1 MLKDASTFQIVVA
14 VLSLGFLIAWHEA
27 GHYLA
32 ARLTGMRVVRYVVG
46 FGPRVVTFTRGEIEY
61 GLSLLPFGGFVQ
73 IFGMTPF
80 EEGALAD
87 PRAYINRPRW
97 QRFVVIGA
105 GPFAN
110 YALAIALFFVFS
122 LAFPQGPA
130 VVEKVEPASPAAT
143 AGIAPGDVLFRPD
156 GREFSSEDDIKKRL
170 TPKDGKV
177 SLVVS
182 GRGPLDID
190 VGASDLGVVAAH
202 RPERPD
208 VFRAV
213 YLAGR
218 MCVIISVNSLTSL
231 ASLFRGSDDVTVSGP
246 LGIGQQITRAVSRG
260 AGDVLFMLAFLSVAL
275 GLMNLLP
282 IPALDGIKMMFLA
295 VEGLLRRDLNPAVQ
309 VWVHAAG
316 FILLFG
322 LMIVMTAFDA
332 VRMISAT

>member
-27 GHYLA
+27 GHYLV

-46 FGPRVVTFTRGEIEY
+46 FGPRVLTFTRGEIEY

-97 QRFVVIGA
+97 QRFAVIGA
-105 GPFAN
+105 GPLAN
-110 YALAIALFFVFS
+110 YALALVLFFVFS
-122 LAFPQGPA
+122 LVFPQGPA
-130 VVEKVEPASPAAT
+130 VVEQVVPGSPAAT
-143 AGIAPGDVLFRPD
+143 AGLAVGDVVYRAD
-156 GREFSSEDDIKKRL
+156 GREFSSTEDVVKRL
-170 TPKDGKV
+170 TPKDGAV
-177 SLVVS
+177 SLVVD
-182 GRGPLDID
+182 GRGPLEVV
-190 VGASDLGVVAAH
+190 VGEAAFGLVAAH

-208 VFRAV
+208 VLRAV

-231 ASLFRGSDDVTVSGP
+231 ASLVKGRDDVTVSGP
-246 LGIGQQITRAVSRG
+246 LGIGQQITKAVSRG

-295 VEGLLRRDLNPAVQ
+295 VEGLLRRDLNPAMQ
-309 VWVHAAG
+309 LWVHAAG
-316 FILLFG
+316 FVLLFG
-322 LMIVMTAFDA
+322 LMLVMTAFDA